1 MKMVNLIKLDSV
13 LLHFISLD
21 TQMDLQC
28 IPIAKLKSVIPAKPH
43 ASQIVQQER
52 DEVNHV
58 TVTQVS
64 TLMQSHSRS
73 WLKILQALARKIVE
87 LESAKTAVSCLV
99 WNVFGAEFSA
109 DFTGSLANSINWFKN
124 HGHFKMTYSS
134 FSSLLFGQYCYK

>member
-21 TQMDLQC
+21 NQMDLQC

-58 TVTQVS
+58 TVT
-64 TLMQSHSRS
+64 
-73 WLKILQALARKIVE
+73 
-87 LESAKTAVSCLV
+87 
-99 WNVFGAEFSA
+99 
-109 DFTGSLANSINWFKN
+109 
-124 HGHFKMTYSS
+124 
-134 FSSLLFGQYCYK
+134 